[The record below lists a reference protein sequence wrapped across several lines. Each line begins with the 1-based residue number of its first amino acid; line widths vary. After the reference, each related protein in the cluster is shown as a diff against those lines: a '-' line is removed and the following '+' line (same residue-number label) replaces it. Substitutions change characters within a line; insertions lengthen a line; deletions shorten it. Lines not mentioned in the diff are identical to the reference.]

1 MKALEAKNLVVGK
14 TYLTTVM
21 WVDEFEPLYQK
32 DERLELGIGKMYV
45 VRGPKLF
52 SFFLFCSEQANKVL
66 GEVLCHQPFVL
77 LAFHQNDGTFHQN
90 DGTSWGD
97 YSLKILTQD
106 GKLGWMVVTEQ
117 YMEYIQPA

>member
-1 MKALEAKNLVVGK
+1 MKL
-14 TYLTTVM
+14 
-21 WVDEFEPLYQK
+21 D
-32 DERLELGIGKMYV
+32 IGKMYV

-52 SFFLFCSEQANKVL
+52 SFFLFCSEQANKVI
-66 GEVLCHQPFVL
+66 GEVFRHQPFVL
-77 LAFHQNDGTFHQN
+77 LVFSQNA
-90 DGTSWGD
+90 GTSWGD